1 MKGKWKCWRKGNGM
15 EVGGVITF
23 YFIPLSFSFFHLY
36 AIKWQ
41 GASGVSPFPPSQPT
55 VPVPSPGWPHTC
67 QRAVNYTAY
76 PKHNPMI
83 RHLSSPTLIEVQ
95 CSRDPPGSVRQ
106 ALRRGS
112 MKMPSLLPP
121 LSMSSLAY
129 YKSRDYVDT
138 CPGRCNV
145 ILCLVVSR

>member
-1 MKGKWKCWRKGNGM
+1 M
-15 EVGGVITF
+15 EVGGVLTF
-23 YFIPLSFSFFHLY
+23 YFMQPPPSPFFLSFLPLSMGGE
-36 AIKWQ
+36 KW
-41 GASGVSPFPPSQPT
+41 GSPLKPPVGTPT
-55 VPVPSPGWPHTC
+55 VPIPLPGWPYTC

-95 CSRDPPGSVRQ
+95 CSRDPPGSVRR

-129 YKSRDYVDT
+129 ITNHMIMVDT

-145 ILCLVVSR
+145 ILSLVCWFGVFC